1 MDLLE
6 SQTINSR
13 MTSIMTIGNMNRWC
27 TKVDVS
33 RLRSEKTG
41 LGFTPCLVI
50 NPKANPKSNVPP
62 MRKAR
67 RTLSVTLRRRSRMA
81 AITITAIHRTNLIR
95 INELKSAGWLGII
108 KSPFY

>member
-1 MDLLE
+1 MDLLD
-6 SQTINSR
+6 SQTISSR
-13 MTSIMTIGNMNRWC
+13 MTSIMMIGNINCWR

-33 RLRSEKTG
+33 RLRTEKTG
-41 LGFTPCLVI
+41 LGFIPCLVI

-62 MRKAR
+62 MREMS
-67 RTLSVTLRRRSRMA
+67 RTLSVTLRRCSRMA
-81 AITITAIHRTNLIR
+81 EITITAIHKTNFIR